1 MLCLT
6 TPIFIF
12 IKYSSRYGSAIET
25 TVKNKSKKSVCDF
38 SQHELH
44 LWYDHLHHVKKSIFI
59 FLYFTNILY
68 TFHCIFQYTIPYI
81 SNRLQ
86 NNLRFLD
93 ICASIGLNKSVYEDI
108 VATSA
113 NPNWETFALSQD
125 FT

>member
-1 MLCLT
+1 MNYT
-6 TPIFIF
+6 FVTIIF
-12 IKYSSRYGSAIET
+12 T
-25 TVKNKSKKSVCDF
+25 MSKKLF
-38 SQHELH
+38 
-44 LWYDHLHHVKKSIFI
+44 Y
-59 FLYFTNILY
+59 FLYFTNIVY
-68 TFHCIFQYTIPYI
+68 TFHCIFQYPIPYI

-86 NNLRFLD
+86 NNLQFLD